1 MAKPKKLRKKNSSQR
16 SGKKENPGAGNLWLY
31 GIHAVLAALGNPDR
45 QIKRFAITPDT
56 KSKLESELAE
66 IEYETERKLVPD
78 HVANAD
84 LNELL
89 PPGAVHQG
97 IACLASAI
105 EETFI
110 EDILTE
116 VKLAERAAGKK
127 GDDDW
132 EFQPEGRTV
141 LLILDQVTDP
151 QNVGAIL
158 RSAAAFGAKAVITT
172 DRNSA
177 QPTGSLAK
185 AASGALEHIPYVGV
199 TNLVRAMEQVK
210 EAGFWCYG
218 LAGEGEKVLSEALPA
233 NGKIALIMGA
243 EGTGLRRL
251 TREHCDMLVNL
262 PTTDA
267 FGVLNV
273 SSAAA
278 VALYETARS
287 K

>member
-1 MAKPKKLRKKNSSQR
+1 MAKPKKLRKKSASQR
-16 SGKKENPGAGNLWLY
+16 TGKRDGTVAGNLWLY
-31 GIHAVLAALGNPDR
+31 GIHAVLAALGNPNR
-45 QIKRFAITPDT
+45 TIKRFAITPDT
-56 KSKLESELAE
+56 QSKLESELAE
-66 IEYETERKLVPD
+66 IAYETERKIVPD
-78 HVANAD
+78 LIGNND

-97 IACLASAI
+97 IACLASSL
-105 EETFI
+105 EEVYI
-110 EDILTE
+110 EDVLTE
-116 VKLAERAAGKK
+116 VGLADRAAGKK
-127 GDDDW
+127 GKEDW
-132 EFQPEGRTV
+132 EFQQEGRTV
-141 LLILDQVTDP
+141 ILILDQVTDP

-185 AASGALEHIPYVGV
+185 AASGALEKIPYIGV

-218 LAGEGEKVLSEALPA
+218 LAGEGEKPISEALPE
-233 NGKIALIMGA
+233 NGKIALLMGA
-243 EGTGLRRL
+243 EGTGMRRL

-262 PTTDA
+262 PTQES

-278 VALYETARS
+278 VALYEASRG